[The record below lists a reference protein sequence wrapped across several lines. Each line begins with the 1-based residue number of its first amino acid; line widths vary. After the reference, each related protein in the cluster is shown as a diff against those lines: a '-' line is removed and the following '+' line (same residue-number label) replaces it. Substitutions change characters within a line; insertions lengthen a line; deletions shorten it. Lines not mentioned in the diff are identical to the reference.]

1 MLIFSS
7 IKKKVK
13 GGSQAGSAS
22 NCKTLP
28 GPGQAAM
35 QSANMSQQHQSLKF
49 NKEAPGEPISS
60 AIVKYNYQ
68 AQQLDELSLTKGNN
82 FLF

>member
-1 MLIFSS
+1 MIRDLNCFPFFLISS

-13 GGSQAGSAS
+13 GGSQAGSGS

-35 QSANMSQQHQSLKF
+35 QTANMVRKRNCEVHVKLQSYSYNLLYLLISHHTENLK
-49 NKEAPGEPISS
+49 
-60 AIVKYNYQ
+60 VY
-68 AQQLDELSLTKGNN
+68 
-82 FLF
+82 

>member
-1 MLIFSS
+1 MIRDKIVFPFFISS

-13 GGSQAGSAS
+13 GGSQAGSGS

-35 QSANMSQQHQSLKF
+35 QTANMVRK
-49 NKEAPGEPISS
+49 
-60 AIVKYNYQ
+60 
-68 AQQLDELSLTKGNN
+68 
-82 FLF
+82 